1 MLSMLFSSM
10 FLIFGIVIS
19 VFGIVGLVAFI
30 FIIFFWINDGELG
43 YEGNN
48 WLFVIIWFVV
58 SLFFWIIRY
67 YDYTNSRL
75 KE

>member
-10 FLIFGIVIS
+10 FLIFGIIIS

-30 FIIFFWINDGELG
+30 FIIFFWISDGEFG

-58 SLFFWIIRY
+58 SLFSGSLGITIIRIVG
-67 YDYTNSRL
+67 
-75 KE
+75 